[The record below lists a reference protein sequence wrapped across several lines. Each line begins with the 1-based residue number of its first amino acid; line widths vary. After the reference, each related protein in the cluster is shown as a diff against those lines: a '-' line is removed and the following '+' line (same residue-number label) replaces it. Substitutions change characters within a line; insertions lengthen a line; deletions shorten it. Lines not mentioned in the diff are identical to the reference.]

1 MALSHDDART
11 RMRFLGLGTE
21 FAAAVAGLSL
31 FGWWLGGRFG
41 GRGDVWGL
49 LIGFALGFA
58 GGMYNLIRT
67 VRGNRGSGSGEG
79 GPTES
84 GSTGSDS
91 TDDSKDRGPER

>member
-1 MALSHDDART
+1 MADSRDDAQT

-41 GRGDVWGL
+41 GRGDIWGL
-49 LIGFALGFA
+49 LIGFALGFT

-67 VRGNRGSGSGEG
+67 VQGNRGSGDTR
-79 GPTES
+79 P
-84 GSTGSDS
+84 
-91 TDDSKDRGPER
+91 